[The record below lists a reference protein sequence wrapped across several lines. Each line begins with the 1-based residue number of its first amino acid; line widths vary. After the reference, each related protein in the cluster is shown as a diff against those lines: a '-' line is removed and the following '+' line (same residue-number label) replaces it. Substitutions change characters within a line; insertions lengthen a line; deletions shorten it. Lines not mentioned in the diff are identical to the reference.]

1 MNDIRGIPATTRTRK
16 LLVGAATALVLVAGA
31 AGARHAW
38 AQHGHGDW
46 AMDGGGSV
54 EKIEHRVDNMLK
66 RVAATPDQQARIHAI
81 IEAAVKDIDPIR
93 RNMAGTRTQT
103 RTLLTAPLIDRA
115 ALETLRGQ
123 RIAAMDQISQ
133 RVTRAMEDGAD
144 VLSPDQ
150 RQKLSTIA
158 ADREAHHPH

>member
-1 MNDIRGIPATTRTRK
+1 MNDIRGIPATARTRK

-31 AGARHAW
+31 AGASHAW
-38 AQHGHGDW
+38 AQRGHGDW
-46 AMDGGGSV
+46 SMDGGGSV

-93 RNMAGTRTQT
+93 HGMAGTRAQT
-103 RTLLTAPLIDRA
+103 RTLLTAPQIDRA

-144 VLSPDQ
+144 VLSPYQ
-150 RQKLSTIA
+150 RQKLATIA